1 MSLNFAGSS
10 SFSGSPISQTK
21 TIDSRTLGYFDAR
34 YINTGERIP
43 QSNLGCETTV
53 TNNKTKI
60 ELHETTIGILLNKIS
75 VLETKVNSLERSR
88 TSIEDAIFLVLRKAS
103 SITAIESSIT
113 TIESNI
119 TAIKSNITAIEAKIS
134 VLDRTR
140 PVIDATFASL
150 TREIER
156 TNDLGRKVLRLEQFH
171 PQVVRANPIPPE
183 TPEATVAKLTDLAHK
198 RNK

>member
-10 SFSGSPISQTK
+10 SFSGSPISQR

-88 TSIEDAIFLVLRKAS
+88 TSMEQTDERLARHFAALETTFISFLTKL
-103 SITAIESSIT
+103 TALETKVNSTMSGLTDIT
-113 TIESNI
+113 T
-119 TAIKSNITAIEAKIS
+119 K
-134 VLDRTR
+134 VRRLD
-140 PVIDATFASL
+140 
-150 TREIER
+150 
-156 TNDLGRKVLRLEQFH
+156 QFH
-171 PQVVRANPIPPE
+171 LSGQDLIDPVGRQGKYLSVGDRPLGTRNPPE
-183 TPEATVAKLTDLAHK
+183 SPEAAVAKLTDLASRK
-198 RNK
+198 